1 MESSNTS
8 KIFLEYKD
16 KPLVRSGNII
26 YYGNSN
32 DKFIV
37 KMNIKE
43 SIKDKKSSL
52 NISSNIDVQLID
64 NSKGFYQQ
72 KVVKTSSKDNLCVA
86 LDIADIWLERA
97 LTD

>member
-1 MESSNTS
+1 MENSSTS
-8 KIFLEYKD
+8 KIFLKYKN

-43 SIKDKKSSL
+43 YIKDEKNGL
-52 NISSNIDVQLID
+52 NISSNIVVQLID

-72 KVVKTSSKDNLCVA
+72 KVAKSSSKNNLCVA

-97 LTD
+97 LAD